1 MTKRNETK
9 RRFLSEAEDAALAL
23 TRLDG
28 ENEHERDAESDGEP
42 DRHRN
47 QLQGDLE
54 ASQVRC
60 ASGAAGGLL
69 RSEMQQAAT
78 PETGRQLK

>member
-1 MTKRNETK
+1 MMDDEAKWG
-9 RRFLSEAEDAALAL
+9 FLSEAKDTALAL

-28 ENEHERDAESDGEP
+28 ENEHERNAEPDGEP

-54 ASQVRC
+54 AGQVRC

-69 RSEMQQAAT
+69 RSEMQQATA
-78 PETGRQLK
+78 PETRRQLK